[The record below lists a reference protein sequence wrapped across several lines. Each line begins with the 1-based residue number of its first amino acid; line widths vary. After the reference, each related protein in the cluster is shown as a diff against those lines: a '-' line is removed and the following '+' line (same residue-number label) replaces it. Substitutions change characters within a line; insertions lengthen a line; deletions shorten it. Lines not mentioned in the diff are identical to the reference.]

1 MAKGYRPV
9 DRGQQFLLPP
19 DMTEWL
25 PEGHLA
31 WFVIDMVAEL
41 DTAGF
46 HQRAALRRDGRER
59 RNAAGR
65 ASYDPDMLLTLLMYA
80 YACGQRSSRM
90 IERLCET
97 DVGFRVICAGDAPDH
112 TVISRF
118 RQMHLAA
125 FEELFAAV
133 LRLCRAAGLA
143 RLGTVA
149 IDGFKLAANASMQA
163 NRSGEWLAEQVTKMD
178 TEAAE
183 AAGAAGA
190 AEQAA
195 QRADRQILAEAERL
209 DAAEDAE
216 FGPEDRGDEL
226 PPGWY
231 GRAGRR
237 ARIRAAQA
245 KIEALEAQRRAEQD
259 QAAAQRAEGDAAA
272 LAEAEQALA
281 TELATREA
289 AQDAWE
295 RQWERAAADPSVPL
309 PRGRAPVPAEQ
320 SVQVRRARERVER
333 ARQRV
338 DHPDTAPR
346 PGGRRRRSQPA
357 PTSPEAARRGR
368 RGRRDPDKPQA
379 NITDPDSSVMPVKN
393 GGWDQ
398 AYNAQVAASADHIIV
413 AVDVT
418 TNPAD
423 ITSYTTMTAKTEQ
436 AAADLDATDELGTL
450 LFDTGYCSD
459 ETCTRDPD
467 APGPDRLI
475 ATGKSRSIRQAARDN
490 PADGPPPADASPRD
504 AMDHRLRTPE
514 GAKLYTRRGATVEPT
529 IGNLQKILDTLSCR
543 GLAAALG
550 ETHLAAAVFNLLR
563 IHRTGLT

>member
-1 MAKGYRPV
+1 
-9 DRGQQFLLPP
+9 
-19 DMTEWL
+19 MTEWL

-31 WFVIDMVAEL
+31 WFLIDTVAEL
-41 DTAGF
+41 DTTVF
-46 HQRAALRRDGRER
+46 HQRAALRRDGQAC

-65 ASYDPDMLLTLLMYA
+65 AAYDPDMLLTLLMYG
-80 YACGQRSSRM
+80 YAVGQRSSRM

-125 FEELFAAV
+125 FEEVFAGV
-133 LRLCRAAGLA
+133 LRLCRAAGFA

-163 NRSGEWLAEQVTKMD
+163 NRSGEWLAEQAAKMD
-178 TEAAE
+178 ADAADAAE
-183 AAGAAGA
+183 Q

-195 QRADRQILAEAERL
+195 QRAERETVAQILAEAEQL

-216 FGPEDRGDEL
+216 FGPTERGDEL
-226 PPGWY
+226 PPSWH
-231 GRAGRR
+231 GRDGRR
-237 ARIRAAQA
+237 ARIRAALA
-245 KIEALEAQRRAEQD
+245 KTEALEAARRAEQD
-259 QAAAQRAEGDAAA
+259 QAAAQRAERDAAK

-295 RQWERAAADPSVPL
+295 RQWERAAADPNLPL
-309 PRGRAPVPAEQ
+309 PRGRAPVPAEH

-333 ARQRV
+333 ARRRV

-346 PGGRRRRSQPA
+346 PGRPRADHNGRSQPA
-357 PTSPEAARRGR
+357 PTSPEQARRGR

-379 NITDPDSSVMPVKN
+379 NITDPDSSVMPIKN

-398 AYNAQVAASADHIIV
+398 AYNAQVAASQDHFIV
-413 AVDVT
+413 TLDVT

-423 ITSYTTMTAKTEQ
+423 ITSYERMTGKTTQ
-436 AAADLDATDELGTL
+436 VAADLDAVDELGTL
-450 LFDTGYCSD
+450 LYDTGYCSD
-459 ETCTRDPD
+459 DTLT

-475 ATGKSRSIRQAARDN
+475 ATGTTRSIRQAARDN
-490 PADGPPPADASPRD
+490 PTTGPPPADASPRE

-563 IHRTGLT
+563 LHRTGLT